1 MKIRR
6 SKHLHQSHSGKSHLF
21 PTGNSFFDRRALYN
35 TADGSVMAE
44 ATKASLEEVEIFG
57 SITARLQLLAPSALK
72 AVCLRLATCPLQVC
86 GHQVQG

>member
-6 SKHLHQSHSGKSHLF
+6 SKAFASISLGQVAPFPDRHSI
-21 PTGNSFFDRRALYN
+21 FDRRALYN